1 MSRTMEHDVNT
12 PSQTSTSKT
21 EESLDQEAQR
31 RREAGADAARAD
43 KLPKPG
49 PSEHGS
55 EDED

>member
-1 MSRTMEHDVNT
+1 MNT

-43 KLPKPG
+43 ELPNPG
-49 PSEHGS
+49 PSEHAS
-55 EDED
+55 EDDD

>member
-1 MSRTMEHDVNT
+1 MEHDVNT